1 MQTSSDHAIFYHGK
15 IMAPFLLIVTGP
27 PGCGKTHFSARVK
40 NYFPAITVLS
50 YDTIKERYFDE
61 YGFDNMEEKQR
72 VNDMSI
78 AAFYTLLEDAMRA
91 KKNILI
97 EYPFNKIHEQKLCDI
112 VSSLGYKAVTIRLT
126 GDWRALYER
135 AVHRDVHEPRNPG
148 HLLRVYHK
156 ERPVKPEDV
165 IPEPDF
171 ESFVE
176 ACERKNYR
184 IEIGD
189 VFTVDVTDY
198 NAVDYASL
206 FAEVEKKVTEEA

>member
-1 MQTSSDHAIFYHGK
+1 
-15 IMAPFLLIVTGP
+15 MAPFILIVTGP
-27 PGCGKTHFSARVK
+27 PGCGKTHFAARVK
-40 NYFPAITVLS
+40 NYFPSLTVLS

-61 YGFDNMEEKQR
+61 YGFDNMEEKSR
-72 VNDMSI
+72 INDMSI

-148 HLLRVYHK
+148 HLLRAYHK
-156 ERPVKPEDV
+156 GVPPKPEDV

-171 ESFVE
+171 ESFV
-176 ACERKNYR
+176 ASCERKNYR

-189 VFTVDVTDY
+189 AFTVDVTDY
-198 NAVDYASL
+198 DAVDCNSL
-206 FAEVEKKVTEEA
+206 FAEIEKAVTAESM